1 MVCLLFLLS
10 LTAFIILFVL
20 VFKDLIAYISA
31 IKSERTFRNLYI
43 QFKKQEYDKLM
54 DEKDREDWAEYE
66 AQRTEDWIWS

>member
-1 MVCLLFLLS
+1 MECLLFLLS

-20 VFKDLIAYISA
+20 VFKDLIAYIAA

-66 AQRTEDWIWS
+66 AQRTEDWLWS